1 MAIVYI
7 GTLWDTLS
15 VNTTKGV
22 FIMPSL
28 HTVFNSRSAKV
39 TGCHVTYRAGGQNK
53 FATCPESC
61 VLKPEHEK
69 GAALLDIEYTKQVA
83 RSCPRRGFAWLYTHF
98 APNLWRSYVIKGK
111 TVFNYSCD
119 TLAQAVENLKTGI
132 NCVLVVAPNFWNGP
146 SVRKRIAHGVAVIRC
161 PAEYLDRVNC
171 GNCGGSVPLCARP
184 DRGFIIGFTAH
195 GSAKNQASD
204 PKVSGGCYGNGGN
217 VRLWWQ
223 RLADKKSEG
232 FESENLSFFLS
243 EVSRKY
249 ASPRVRHHIVGDL
262 GKA

>member
-1 MAIVYI
+1 
-7 GTLWDTLS
+7 
-15 VNTTKGV
+15 
-22 FIMPSL
+22 MPL

-61 VLKPEHEK
+61 VLKPEH
-69 GAALLDIEYTKQVA
+69 AAASSQLDVEYTRQVA

-98 APNLWRSYVIKGK
+98 SPDLWRSYVVKGK

-119 TLAQAVENLKTGI
+119 TLAQAVESLKTGI

-146 SVRKRIAHGVAVIRC
+146 SVRKRIAHGVAVVRC

-171 GNCGGSVPLCARP
+171 GNCGGSAPLCARSGR
-184 DRGFIIGFTAH
+184 DFVIGFTAH
-195 GSAKNQASD
+195 GSSKTLAAN
-204 PKVSGGCYGNGGN
+204 PKKSGGCYGNGGN

-223 RLADKKSEG
+223 RLADKETEG
-232 FESENLSFFLS
+232 RDSDDLARFVS
-243 EVSRKY
+243 EVSAKY
-249 ASPRVRHHIVGDL
+249 SAPRLRHHIVGDL
-262 GKA
+262 GKS